1 MRKSMFGFGGNTEEK
16 MQQLVK
22 KKDWDKLKKK
32 YLYGDATT
40 RISLAKVCKESNSDE
55 SVNLLLAILESEE
68 EDVKIAALDAIA
80 KVGTDHVTSTLQ
92 LLLAKVPEH
101 NTKLREA
108 VLNTLHQIREKN

>member
-16 MQQLVK
+16 MQHLVQK
-22 KKDWDKLKKK
+22 KEWDKLKKK
-32 YLYGDATT
+32 YLYGDVST
-40 RISLAKVCKESNSDE
+40 RISLAKACKESNSDE

-68 EDVKIAALDAIA
+68 ENVKIAALDAIA

-101 NTKLREA
+101 NVKLREA
-108 VLNTLHQIREKN
+108 VLNTLHRIREKK